1 MSLKVAQGFTPHP
14 DIAEIDRLLPA
25 IQEYQALANKHGIS
39 DIFQD
44 NGGKLL
50 QVLLILGLE
59 AIPGREGNDATDVL
73 DAEEPE
79 NPRRQYELKSVNL
92 ALQRTFTTHHHLNHI
107 ILEKYRQ
114 ATWIFA
120 TYQGI
125 NIQEIYRVEPAAL
138 ATYFDRWEARLRNP
152 NTSHINNPK
161 IPVSH
166 VRKHGE
172 LIYGEVPARTR
183 RKNNG
188 NTDAPDR
195 RSP

>member
-1 MSLKVAQGFTPHP
+1 MKEAKGFKPHP
-14 DIAEIDRLLPA
+14 DKAEADRLLPA
-25 IQEYQALANKHGIS
+25 IQEYQALAVKHGIS

-59 AIPGREGNDATDVL
+59 VIPGREGNDATDVL
-73 DAEEPE
+73 DAEDPE

-92 ALQRTFTTHHHLNHI
+92 ALQDTFTTHHHLNHV
-107 ILEKYRQ
+107 ILEKYRR

-125 NIQEIYRVEPAAL
+125 DIQEIYRVEPAAL
-138 ATYFDRWEARLRNP
+138 AKYFDRWEARLRD
-152 NTSHINNPK
+152 TRVTHINNPK

-166 VRKHGE
+166 IRRHGE
-172 LIYGEVPARTR
+172 LIYGQAPAVRPR
-183 RKNNG
+183 AKKRNADPPG
-188 NTDAPDR
+188 PGFL
-195 RSP
+195 